1 MMKPIYL
8 LLTLASLSTAADW
21 PDRGIIDVNQSPYAK
36 VHAVPVRAV
45 TMGDGFW
52 TPRRKVV
59 FERSIPGS
67 LTLIEQAGVVDN
79 VRRLTSKKDVPYR
92 GPVYADS
99 DIYKWIDATGYEL
112 QSQANPELRRTVEGL
127 IDEIVEAQEPSGNLG
142 TKFTGPN

>member
-1 MMKPIYL
+1 MRYLMKLICFL
-8 LLTLASLSTAADW
+8 VSLGSLSIAADW
-21 PDRGIIDVNQSPYAK
+21 RDQGIIDISQSPYAK

-52 TPRRKVV
+52 TARRKVV

-67 LTLIEQAGVVDN
+67 LEQIEQAGVVDN
-79 VRRLTSKKDVPYR
+79 FRRLTGKKDVPYR

-112 QSQANPELRRTVEGL
+112 QSQANP
-127 IDEIVEAQEPSGNLG
+127 A
-142 TKFTGPN
+142 

>member
-1 MMKPIYL
+1 MSRSTKFIAL
-8 LLTLASLSTAADW
+8 LLCLPMAGFPAGWQDQ
-21 PDRGIIDVNQSPYAK
+21 GIIHVDQSPYAK

-59 FERSIPGS
+59 FDRSIPGS

-79 VRRLTSKKDVPYR
+79 FRRLTGKKDVPYR

-112 QSQANPELRRTVEGL
+112 QSQSNPDLRKTVDGL
-127 IDEIVEAQEPSGNLG
+127 
-142 TKFTGPN
+142 